1 MAKLNRGVQLLEIR
15 SLLSSQSPHRHGVSF
30 LCLTMMKCMP
40 FNSPT
45 THVLHVMRFF
55 LHNLSIFLM
64 NNAIFHSFNYSF
76 NNAVKIFIQ
85 RIYSFKKNEKNS
97 FKEFI
102 HSRKMKIIHSKKI
115 FIQVKNGLSPRAISG
130 GRLHS
135 DLLYIGKVVVPIIMV
150 VEEGEHL

>member
-1 MAKLNRGVQLLEIR
+1 MAKLNRGVPHLEIR
-15 SLLSSQSPHRHGVSF
+15 SILSSQSPHRQGVSF

-85 RIYSFKKNEKNS
+85 RIYSLKKMQNIHSKNLFIQKNENYS
-97 FKEFI
+97 FKENI
-102 HSRKMKIIHSKKI
+102 HSSEKWIIA
-115 FIQVKNGLSPRAISG
+115 QG
-130 GRLHS
+130 
-135 DLLYIGKVVVPIIMV
+135 
-150 VEEGEHL
+150 